1 MAIPYAERNTVA
13 VWISPDA
20 RHRLNELKAALSRSR
35 KQAVSLTLD
44 ETVNLLIDH
53 FVSTSPEMAQQDAE
67 YA

>member
-1 MAIPYAERNTVA
+1 MTVPYAERNTVA

-35 KQAVSLTLD
+35 GQAVSLTLD

-53 FVSTSPEMAQQDAE
+53 FRATSPEVEQKAE